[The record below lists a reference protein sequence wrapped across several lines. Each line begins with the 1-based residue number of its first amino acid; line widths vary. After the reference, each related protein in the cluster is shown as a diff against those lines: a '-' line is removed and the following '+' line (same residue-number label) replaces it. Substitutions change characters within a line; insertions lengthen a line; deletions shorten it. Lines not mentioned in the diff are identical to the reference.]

1 MGAIPPRAHLKE
13 ARAHIS
19 WTRSPALINSTMNEV
34 TQTGFRKEGEP
45 AFPSTNTENGN
56 SAASSPETPNATQ
69 TPSQGGEQ
77 STANTQDGGA
87 PKTEEVIDWSKF
99 PDFTKHPRWQEREE
113 DYKKRFNDQEKR
125 HVDEIAKLREE
136 FLGKGKQQQPQQGQE
151 GASNLPDE
159 VPAWFGGDQEQWNE
173 FKSWNDKNLANARS
187 AWETEQKQKSE
198 AEANAIK
205 EATDFMNSEL
215 TAIESDKELNPQGI
229 KFDADTKNKLMHIA
243 DKFQLVD
250 TQGRWNWRAA
260 FAFYK
265 NQLAQGTA
273 NTIQEKKDIAAATM
287 TENKAEPQTPHY
299 KTSADFSKPGERPW

>member
-1 MGAIPPRAHLKE
+1 
-13 ARAHIS
+13 
-19 WTRSPALINSTMNEV
+19 MNEV

-56 SAASSPETPNATQ
+56 SAASSPETPNANQ

-77 STANTQDGGA
+77 IPADKPQDGGA
-87 PKTEEVIDWSKF
+87 PKADDIDWSKL
-99 PDFTKHPRWQEREE
+99 PDFTKHPRWQERETE
-113 DYKKRFNDQEKR
+113 WKTKFNDQEKR

-136 FLGKGKQQQPQQGQE
+136 FLGKKDGQQPPAQNQEGQQ

-159 VPAWFGGDQEQWNE
+159 VPDWFGGDQEQWNS
-173 FKSWNDKNLANARS
+173 FKSWNDKQLTSARQ

-198 AEANAIK
+198 AEQNAIK

-215 TAIESDKELNPQGI
+215 TAIETDAELNPQGI
-229 KFDADTKNKLMHIA
+229 KFDPDTKNKLMQIA

-287 TENKAEPQTPHY
+287 TENKAEPQTPNY
-299 KTSADFSKPGERPW
+299 KTSADFQQPGARPW